1 MADETEDVQILRA
14 QRDAAAAQHAAALFE
29 LERLREALEQSRAKL
44 AEVTG
49 TEPEPVVLQYAVL
62 IVDGEVPLHLERAV
76 CQLGPIDVATFYV
89 ERAEGAPA
97 GEPEQVR
104 AVEFRAVDSR
114 ADAVLPLAQDLL
126 EAAMRRGELADAP
139 LRIEQRRIENA
150 APSPSN
156 P

>member
-1 MADETEDVQILRA
+1 MADETEDVEIVRA
-14 QRDAAAAQHAAALFE
+14 QRDAAAAQRDAMLLE
-29 LERLREALEQSRAKL
+29 LQRLREALEETRARL
-44 AEVTG
+44 TEATG

-76 CQLGPIDVATFYV
+76 CQLGPIDVATLYHA
-89 ERAEGAPA
+89 RAEDAPDH
-97 GEPEQVR
+97 EPEQVR

-126 EAAMRRGELADAP
+126 EAAMRRGEFADAP
-139 LRIEQRRIENA
+139 LRIEQRRIESA